1 MQTVLQFLKHMG
13 LQNWPYLSAN
23 FTFQAPTLPEVLGR
37 LSAYQEDI
45 FIKFYESF
53 YHSSDETGHLH
64 SFSVSHIN
72 ITFIVITTLFKS

>member
-1 MQTVLQFLKHMG
+1 MG
-13 LQNWPYLSAN
+13 LQNWPYLDTN

-53 YHSSDETGHLH
+53 YHSSDETNHLH
-64 SFSVSHIN
+64 SLSVCLI
-72 ITFIVITTLFKS
+72 FIVLNATTIFLTINYA

>member
-1 MQTVLQFLKHMG
+1 MG

-64 SFSVSHIN
+64 SFSVSRIN
-72 ITFIVITTLFKS
+72 ITLTAIAAF